1 VGQCKYL
8 PLTTP
13 GGGILNDPLAT
24 RLGENH
30 FWLSIADRDIHQVD
44 YGIVEDCR
52 VFIPALVER
61 LKILESHAGGVDHVI

>member
-1 VGQCKYL
+1 M
-8 PLTTP
+8 P
-13 GGGILNDPLAT
+13 GGGILNDPVAT

-30 FWLSIADRDIHQVD
+30 FWLSIADRDYHQVD

-61 LKILESHAGGVDHVI
+61 IKKIPESHAEGVDHVI